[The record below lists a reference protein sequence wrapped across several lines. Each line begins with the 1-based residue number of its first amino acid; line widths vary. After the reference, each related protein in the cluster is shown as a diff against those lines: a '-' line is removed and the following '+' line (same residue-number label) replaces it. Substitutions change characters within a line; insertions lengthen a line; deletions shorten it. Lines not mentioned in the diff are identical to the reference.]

1 MMPLAIRYKTLYDG
15 LVPND
20 LIDQLNTYR
29 LENRLTQEQ
38 LAKKLD
44 VTFQTVNR
52 WLNRRMKPRAIQEHQ
67 IKKLISGRPKKRS
80 AQP

>member
-1 MMPLAIRYKTLYDG
+1 MMPLALRYRTLYYG
-15 LVPND
+15 LMPND
-20 LIDQLNTYR
+20 LIDRLNTYR

-67 IKKLISGRPKKRS
+67 IKKLISGKKGARR
-80 AQP
+80 

>member
-1 MMPLAIRYKTLYDG
+1 MMPLAIRYRALYYG
-15 LVPND
+15 LVATD
-20 LIDQLNTYR
+20 LIDRLNTYR

-38 LAKKLD
+38 LAKKLA

-67 IKKLISGRPKKRS
+67 IKKLISGKERRNRT
-80 AQP
+80 

>member
-1 MMPLAIRYKTLYDG
+1 MPA
-15 LVPND
+15 D

-29 LENRLTQEQ
+29 LENKLTQVQ

-52 WLNRRMKPRAIQEHQ
+52 WLNRRMKPRPIQEYQ
-67 IKKLISGRPKKRS
+67 IKKLISVKRRRSS
-80 AQP
+80 A